1 MPLASSECY
10 CNLHLWWPYTTAT
23 NYTITRLALYKLN
36 ITVDSLWTEN
46 AKIFN
51 LSSPDEVLPANSYL
65 KVPQCMPS
73 VCTITAFEFTYG
85 EFKTWRRNMIMTLNF
100 HYNYSSALG
109 TIADEA
115 LGLSYPIITLPVGRR
130 ALVDN
135 PSSNL

>member
-85 EFKTWRRNMIMTLNF
+85 EFKTWRRNMLSFGNNRRRSPGAVLP
-100 HYNYSSALG
+100 HNYTACRAQG
-109 TIADEA
+109 
-115 LGLSYPIITLPVGRR
+115 VGR
-130 ALVDN
+130 
-135 PSSNL
+135 